1 MHASPA
7 GRGRECEKIECWQ
20 KNRLHDSELDGVFL
34 IEKILEKKQ
43 DKYHIKWQGYSTTT
57 WEPRKNIPKF
67 IRDYFERTGKSNLP
81 NPRILDTRTCGEIS
95 F

>member
-67 IRDYFERTGKSNLP
+67 IRDLFWENWK
-81 NPRILDTRTCGEIS
+81 I
-95 F
+95 